1 MLVARC
7 AQLGVVML
15 AAFFVHDAGP
25 GPVVERRAEP
35 LVATV
40 PHDDLRG
47 LSTSAR
53 YWRGASVRSQGVIV
67 AL

>member
-1 MLVARC
+1 MLVADS
-7 AQLGVVML
+7 AQPGVVMF
-15 AAFFVHDAGP
+15 AAFVVHDAGP

-53 YWRGASVRSQGVIV
+53 YWRGASVRSQCLIV